1 MSRRL
6 EWALAAILCAVLA
19 LVLALGF
26 FGGLKTAAYRFQR
39 MIDEERRTE
48 TLLGG
53 LRHVRMPEED
63 MPGILAIYG
72 LKPGQERELD
82 RIAWVPPGMPAPFV
96 GAIARPG
103 RIANAEIN
111 SFGFRDRRQRYMPK
125 PARTYRVFVTG
136 GSTAFGSGAEGDDR
150 TIAGQLESMLNRDLK
165 PRSGLDYQAV
175 TVAVPAWST
184 THERIM
190 IENRIADLAPDRIV
204 MFSGFND
211 VLWGQYFSDVDWFFT
226 FYDQH
231 YIALLNQVHQRVG
244 LPPVGPTRIL
254 TENKADCATV
264 AARAR
269 RNVVHAAF
277 AARLAGAEVVF
288 ALQPNIFTMGKTPT
302 AREERVR
309 QRNPEWPK
317 IWNEC
322 FDRMRAAL
330 GSIDAPNY
338 RFVDLSRL
346 FADVPAGQE
355 LFIDSSHFAG
365 AGNTIVA
372 RALADALV
380 WERR

>member
-6 EWALAAILCAVLA
+6 EWVLAVVFCAILA
-19 LVLALGF
+19 LTLALGF
-26 FGGLKTAAYRFQR
+26 YGGFKTASYRFGR

-53 LRHVRMPEED
+53 LKHVRMPPED

-72 LKPGQERELD
+72 LKPGQEQALD

-103 RIANAEIN
+103 RFANAEIN
-111 SFGFRDRRQRYMPK
+111 SFGFRDRRQRYLPK
-125 PARTYRVFVTG
+125 PPKTYRVFVTG
-136 GSTAFGSGAEGDDR
+136 GSTAFGSGAESDGE
-150 TIAGQLESMLNRDLK
+150 TIAAHLEAQLNRDHK
-165 PRSGLDYQAV
+165 PRTGEDYEAV

-190 IENRIADLAPDRIV
+190 IENRLVELAPDRII

-211 VLWGQYFSDVDWFFT
+211 VLWGQYFSDVAWFFT

-231 YIALLNQVHQRVG
+231 YVALLNLVHQRVD
-244 LPPVGPTRIL
+244 LPPVGPTRFL
-254 TENKADCATV
+254 QEQKSDCATV

-269 RNVVHAAF
+269 RNVVYAAF
-277 AARLAGAEVVF
+277 AAAQVGAELVF

-302 AREERVR
+302 VREERQR

-317 IWNEC
+317 VWNEC
-322 FDRMRAAL
+322 YAAL
-330 GSIDAPNY
+330 RDALGTITAPNF
-338 RFVDLSRL
+338 RLVDLSRL
-346 FADVPAGQE
+346 FADVPADRE
-355 LFIDSSHFAG
+355 LFIDSSHFPS
-365 AGNTIVA
+365 AGNAIVA
-372 RALADALV
+372 RELIGALG
-380 WERR
+380 WSR